1 MGDATFWGSWKFYHS
16 LLFLP
21 RLVKRINFTHGF
33 QVRRDTKTDYAIL
46 LENDAL
52 NPNEVG
58 SNIIQLTDSSE
69 NNLLAIIYLYLS
81 THIYIYKK
89 MYKHALLYIYIYNI
103 IHYIIYLYKYINMQE
118 YTCAYIYLRLIK
130 W

>member
-1 MGDATFWGSWKFYHS
+1 MADATFWGSWKFYHS

-21 RLVKRINFTHGF
+21 RLLKRINFTHGV
-33 QVRRDTKTDYAIL
+33 QGRRDTKIDHAVL

-89 MYKHALLYIYIYNI
+89 MYKHALLYIIYSIYIHYTLYNI
-103 IHYIIYLYKYINMQE
+103 FIFYISI
-118 YTCAYIYLRLIK
+118 
-130 W
+130 